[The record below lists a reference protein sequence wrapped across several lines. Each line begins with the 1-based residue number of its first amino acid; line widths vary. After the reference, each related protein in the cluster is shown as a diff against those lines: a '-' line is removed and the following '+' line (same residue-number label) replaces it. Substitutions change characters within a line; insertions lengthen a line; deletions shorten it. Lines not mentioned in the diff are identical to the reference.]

1 MKVTTWT
8 GNIENGKVMPTK
20 TSRVIN
26 PEIIK
31 AMQNQLNDKALSL

>member
-20 TSRVIN
+20 TSRVLN

-31 AMQNQLNDKALSL
+31 AMQDKLSEKTLSL